1 MFTLLANT
9 SGLQVPDEENRNLK
23 IYINKSAKLHKVPTP
38 EQSSY
43 EMTTTIFSGP
53 PHLLALLNSTF
64 IWFSRQW
71 HNN

>member
-43 EMTTTIFSGP
+43 EMTMTIFSRLA
-53 PHLLALLNSTF
+53 HLALLNSTF

>member
-43 EMTTTIFSGP
+43 EMTMTIFSRLP
-53 PHLLALLNSTF
+53 RLALLNSTF
-64 IWFSRQW
+64 ICFFRQW